1 MGSLPAHPIVL
12 GLLLLSQTNAS
23 QCSIDRVGQNHMY
36 IYGAY
41 TVFLAGKS
49 LNIRLFTVVYTRFLW
64 PILSIEQALRCSN
77 GNNTQ
82 GPLLTDVHSGNLLD
96 TSTCARNACAGMSLT
111 NVHSG
116 NLLDTSMCARNA
128 CAGMRPSHV
137 SRVGQNRVY
146 TMYMTVYL
154 VISLPKAPYMHRIYM
169 VLANPTHEHM
179 SIYKGGG

>member
-96 TSTCARNACAGMSLT
+96 TS
-111 NVHSG
+111 
-116 NLLDTSMCARNA
+116 MCARNA